1 MVPKKI
7 LFVDDEP
14 VVVQLMKT
22 RLLSRNLNVE
32 TAADGLE
39 ALEKAKSWQPDLI
52 LLDVIMPQMDGF
64 ETCRELKKSNQTS
77 HIPVVFFTASQD
89 SHLEERALKV
99 GAEGLVQKPFIDQ
112 VFKIITELLGEA

>member
-22 RLLSRNLNVE
+22 RLMSRNLLVE
-32 TAADGLE
+32 TACDGVG
-39 ALEKAKSWQPDLI
+39 AIEKARAWQPDLI

-64 ETCRELKKSNQTS
+64 ETCRELKKSTQTA
-77 HIPVVFFTASQD
+77 HIPIVFFTASQE
-89 SHLEERALKV
+89 SRLEEKALAA

-112 VFKIITELLGEA
+112 VFKMIAELLGEA